1 MFNILKLGQG
11 PRPDLLEKQLR
22 EKAEKQ
28 AADEKAA
35 AEAARSPQPPQEPD
49 AAYDRKDRW
58 ALVIA
63 MFQVLLPWIGA
74 GILIYFL
81 VIWLATR

>member
-35 AEAARSPQPPQEPD
+35 AEAARRPQPPQEPD
-49 AAYDRKDRW
+49 AA
-58 ALVIA
+58 
-63 MFQVLLPWIGA
+63 
-74 GILIYFL
+74 
-81 VIWLATR
+81 